1 MRGARLSPGVIDP
14 LWVEGYGLVGRE
26 AAPAPMAAPHPPAP
40 GGPADP
46 GAGEGTDADGEGLPC
61 RFGKYT
67 LIRKLATGGM
77 AELFLAI
84 QKSMAGFE
92 KLLVIKR
99 ILPAMNKDRG
109 FIDMLLH
116 EARIAATL
124 SHPNIVQVFDVGEV
138 DGTYFIAMEHVH
150 GEDLRSIV
158 RHMKKKDVVEF
169 PLEHALSIVLGMCAG
184 LAYSHDKRDLDGTA
198 LNIVHRDVSPQNVV
212 VTFTGDVK
220 VVDFGIAK
228 SDAVLEEHSKNGHLK
243 GKVPYMS
250 PEQARGEATDW
261 RSDIFATGVILFEL
275 TTGKRLFKGT
285 SEYDTLKLI
294 CDREYPLP
302 SQARFGYPRELEVIV
317 MRALAKDRAQR
328 WQSAR
333 EMQGAIEE
341 FVRKERLAV
350 STIALSKFMQSLFED
365 KLASQKEA
373 LLQGKQLADI
383 IALDGNSDSMGS
395 IDTRTPISSTGG
407 AVRTL
412 REVRPPRGRGLWI
425 AAGAAAIVL
434 TAGGIA
440 LWARHGR
447 TEAIQAAPVP
457 EALPVRGVIAIA
469 SDPPG
474 AAIAVNGEGRAE
486 TTPARLPGLTLGTHY
501 ELRVTKDG
509 FEPAT
514 QTVTLTDLDPSSAV
528 SVVLVRSVPAA
539 ESAVAAAAT
548 GKSTPA
554 ARSPDKPAAAAGPA
568 VAGGSGKLNVGA
580 RGGWCNVVVDGA
592 ARGPT
597 PVAGV
602 VLSAG
607 THTVTCTPEGGRA
620 QSASVRV
627 EPDATAR
634 FSFTLP
640 Q

>member
-1 MRGARLSPGVIDP
+1 
-14 LWVEGYGLVGRE
+14 
-26 AAPAPMAAPHPPAP
+26 MAAQHPPAP
-40 GGPADP
+40 GGPAET
-46 GAGEGTDADGEGLPC
+46 GAGEGNDADGAGLPC

-99 ILPAMNKDRG
+99 ILPAMNRDRA

-124 SHPNIVQVFDVGEV
+124 SHPNVVQVFDVGEV
-138 DGTYFIAMEHVH
+138 DGAYFIAMEHVH

-158 RHMKKKDVVEF
+158 KQMKKRDVIEF

-184 LAYSHDKRDLDGTA
+184 LAYSHERRDLDGTP

-228 SDAVLEEHSKNGHLK
+228 SDAVLEERSKNGHLK

-250 PEQARGEATDW
+250 PEQARGETIDW
-261 RSDIFATGVILFEL
+261 RSDVFATGVILFEL

-302 SQARFGYPRELEVIV
+302 SQARLGYPRELEVIV

-341 FVRKERLAV
+341 FVRKERRAV
-350 STIALSKFMQSLFED
+350 STIALSKFMQGLFED
-365 KLASQKEA
+365 KLASQKQA
-373 LLQGKQLADI
+373 LLQGKQLADV
-383 IALDGNSDSMGS
+383 IALEQSSDSISS
-395 IDTRTPISSTGG
+395 IDTRTPISSTDG
-407 AVRTL
+407 ATRSVTV
-412 REVRPPRGRGLWI
+412 ESVPPARGRGAWVAAI
-425 AAGAAAIVL
+425 AAAAVL
-434 TAGGIA
+434 TAAAGVA
-440 LWARHGR
+440 LWARHGPA
-447 TEAIQAAPVP
+447 TLAEATPVP
-457 EALPVRGVIAIA
+457 EAPEMRGVIAIA

-474 AAIAVNGEGRAE
+474 ATIVVNGEVRPE
-486 TTPARLPGLTLGTHY
+486 TTPATLGRLPIGAPY
-501 ELRVTKDG
+501 VLRVTKDG

-514 QTVTLTDLDPSSAV
+514 QTVFLTKLDPSSAV
-528 SVVLVRSVPAA
+528 SVVLARSVPAGDGA
-539 ESAVAAAAT
+539 LAAASVASARSIPPLQPMGKPATAGTLPVAT
-548 GKSTPA
+548 GN
-554 ARSPDKPAAAAGPA
+554 
-568 VAGGSGKLNVGA
+568 GKLNVGA
-580 RGGWCNVVVDGA
+580 RGGWCYVAIDGTS
-592 ARGPT
+592 RGPT
-597 PVAGV
+597 PVADV

-607 THTVTCTPEGGRA
+607 VHTVTCTPQGGRPQTA
-620 QSASVRV
+620 WVHV
-627 EPDATAR
+627 DPDATAR
-634 FSFTLP
+634 FSFVIAP
-640 Q
+640 

>member
-1 MRGARLSPGVIDP
+1 
-14 LWVEGYGLVGRE
+14 
-26 AAPAPMAAPHPPAP
+26 MAVLPPPAS
-40 GGPADP
+40 GAPADP
-46 GAGEGTDADGEGLPC
+46 GAGEGNDTNGEGLPC

-67 LIRKLATGGM
+67 LIRKLAAGGM

-99 ILPAMNKDRG
+99 ILPAMNKDRA

-138 DGTYFIAMEHVH
+138 DGAYFIAMEHVH

-158 RHMKKKDVVEF
+158 RQMKKKDVVEF
-169 PLEHALSIVLGMCAG
+169 PLEHALSMILGVCAG
-184 LAYSHDKRDLDGTA
+184 LAYAHDKRDLDGTA

-220 VVDFGIAK
+220 IVDFGIAK
-228 SDAVLEEHSKNGHLK
+228 SDARIEELSKNGNLK

-250 PEQARGEATDW
+250 PEQARGEAIDW
-261 RSDIFATGVILFEL
+261 RSDIFAAGVILFEL

-294 CDREYPLP
+294 CEREYPLP
-302 SQARFGYPRELEVIV
+302 SQARLGYPRDLEVIV

-341 FVRKERLAV
+341 FVRKEQLAV
-350 STIALSKFMQSLFED
+350 SPIALSAFMQALFED
-365 KLASQKEA
+365 KLASQKQA

-383 IALDGNSDSMGS
+383 IALESPDSMGS
-395 IDTRTPISSTGG
+395 IDTRTPISSAGG
-407 AVRTL
+407 ASRTL
-412 REVRPPRGRGLWI
+412 PMVPAARRPGRGLWI
-425 AAGAAAIVL
+425 AGGAAAIVA
-434 TAGGIA
+434 TAAGIA
-440 LWARHGR
+440 FWARHGQ
-447 TEAIQAAPVP
+447 TEATEATPVP
-457 EALPVRGVIAIA
+457 EALPLRGVIAVA
-469 SDPPG
+469 SDPAG
-474 AAIAVNGEGRAE
+474 AAIVVNGEVRPE
-486 TTPARLPGLTLGTHY
+486 TTPARLPRLALGVPY

-514 QTVTLTDLDPSSAV
+514 QTVTLTELDPSNAV
-528 SVVLVRSVPAA
+528 SVVLVRDVPAA
-539 ESAVAAAAT
+539 DSAVAAAPTAKTPPASRAPDRPT
-548 GKSTPA
+548 GLVA
-554 ARSPDKPAAAAGPA
+554 APA
-568 VAGGSGKLNVGA
+568 VAVGSGKLNVGA
-580 RGGWCNVVVDGA
+580 RGGWCNVVIDGA
-592 ARGPT
+592 SRGPT

-607 THTVTCTPEGGRA
+607 THTVTCAPEGGRT
-620 QSASVRV
+620 QTASVRV
-627 EPDATAR
+627 EADATAR
-634 FSFTLP
+634 YSFVIP
-640 Q
+640 P

>member
-1 MRGARLSPGVIDP
+1 
-14 LWVEGYGLVGRE
+14 
-26 AAPAPMAAPHPPAP
+26 MAAQHPPAP

-46 GAGEGTDADGEGLPC
+46 GAGEGSDADGAGLPC

-99 ILPAMNKDRG
+99 ILPAMNKDRA

-124 SHPNIVQVFDVGEV
+124 SHPNVVQVFDVGEV
-138 DGTYFIAMEHVH
+138 DGAYFIAMEHVH

-158 RHMKKKDVVEF
+158 RHMKKRDVVEF

-184 LAYSHDKRDLDGTA
+184 LAYSHEKRDLDGTA

-228 SDAVLEEHSKNGHLK
+228 SDARIEEHSKNGHLK

-250 PEQARGEATDW
+250 PEQARGEPIDW

-294 CDREYPLP
+294 VDREYPLP
-302 SQARFGYPRELEVIV
+302 SQARLGYPRELEVIV
-317 MRALAKDRAQR
+317 MRALTKDRAER

-350 STIALSKFMQSLFED
+350 STIALSKFMQGLFED

-383 IALDGNSDSMGS
+383 IALEQSADSMGS

-407 AVRTL
+407 AARTL
-412 REVRPPRGRGLWI
+412 SGAPATRGRARGLWV
-425 AAGAAAIVL
+425 AAGAAAIVM
-434 TAGGIA
+434 TAAGIA

-447 TEAIQAAPVP
+447 TEPLQATAVP
-457 EALPVRGVIAIA
+457 EALPVRGVIAVA

-474 AAIAVNGEGRAE
+474 AAIAVNGETRAE
-486 TTPARLPGLTLGTHY
+486 TTPARLPRLALGTPY

-514 QTVTLTDLDPSSAV
+514 QTVTLTELDPSSAI
-528 SVVLVRSVPAA
+528 SVVLVRTAPAADSALAANAPVPAA
-539 ESAVAAAAT
+539 PT
-548 GKSTPA
+548 
-554 ARSPDKPAAAAGPA
+554 ARLFGPPRSQDKPAGAANPTAALGT
-568 VAGGSGKLNVGA
+568 GKLNVGA
-580 RGGWCNVVVDGA
+580 RGGWCNVAIDGA
-592 ARGPT
+592 GRGPT

-607 THTVTCTPEGGRA
+607 THTVTCTPEGGRP